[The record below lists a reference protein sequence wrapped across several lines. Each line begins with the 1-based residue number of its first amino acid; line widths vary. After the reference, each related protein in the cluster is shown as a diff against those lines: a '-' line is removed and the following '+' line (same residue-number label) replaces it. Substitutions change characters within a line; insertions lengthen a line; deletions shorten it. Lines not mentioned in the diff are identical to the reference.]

1 MVLPGVLRRGCFAVL
16 AGYQWRVRQMA
27 ARLDMQFEE
36 RLSERTR
43 IAGELHD
50 TLLQSFQGL
59 LLHFQR
65 ARNLLPERPAEAIKT
80 LDSALDGAEQAIV
93 EGREAILDIRSPAVA
108 VNDLAQEITALCE
121 ELSANHNN
129 GDSTKFRVLIEG
141 ESQALHPFFK

>member
-1 MVLPGVLRRGCFAVL
+1 MASNSDGEWNTEPATLDFNILPAFYQTTWFFLVCFAAVAFAVL
-16 AGYQWRVRQMA
+16 AGYQWRVRLMT

-59 LLHFQR
+59 LLHFHE

-80 LDSALDGAEQAIV
+80 LDSALDGAN
-93 EGREAILDIRSPAVA
+93 RPL
-108 VNDLAQEITALCE
+108 
-121 ELSANHNN
+121 
-129 GDSTKFRVLIEG
+129 
-141 ESQALHPFFK
+141 